1 MKAYRIRG
9 RFKMGRV
16 WQPYA
21 KEFAAE
27 DEAAA
32 REQLLSVFGSQHGTS
47 RKNIRITDVVEI
59 PPAEVEDHAVRYA
72 LEGRA

>member
-9 RFKMGRV
+9 RFKMGAR
-16 WQPYA
+16 WQPFA

-32 REQLLSVFGSQHGTS
+32 REQLLSVFGSQHRTS
-47 RKNIRITDVVEI
+47 RKNIRVADVAEI
-59 PPAEVEDHAVRYA
+59 PLGEVEDPAVRYA
-72 LEGRA
+72 VGGKA